1 VTQSPTS
8 VLVVIPT
15 YDEVHNVELVVR
27 GVRAAV
33 PEADVLVVDD
43 ASPDGTGDLADA
55 LARADPQVHVM
66 HREAKHGLGA
76 AYRAGFGWGTARDY
90 DVLVQ
95 MDADLSHLPGQLPA
109 VLAGLDSG
117 ADLSMGSRWVPGG
130 AVRNWPRRRQW
141 LSRTGNAYVRVALGL
156 DVRDATGGFRAF
168 RRSTLQT
175 IDLDQVVSR
184 GYCFQIDVVRR
195 VAGAG
200 LSVTEVPIV
209 FVERERGYSK
219 MSGAIVAEA
228 LWRVAAWSVV
238 GLVPRVR
245 SRVSRYRER

>member
-1 VTQSPTS
+1 V
-8 VLVVIPT
+8 
-15 YDEVHNVELVVR
+15 
-27 GVRAAV
+27 
-33 PEADVLVVDD
+33 
-43 ASPDGTGDLADA
+43 ADA
-55 LARADPQVHVM
+55 LADADPQVHVL
-66 HREAKHGLGA
+66 HREAKDGLGA
-76 AYRAGFGWGTARDY
+76 AYRAGFGWGTAHDY

-130 AVRNWPRRRQW
+130 AVRNWPRHRRW
-141 LSRTGNAYVRVALGL
+141 LSRAGNAYARLCLGL
-156 DVRDATGGFRAF
+156 VVRDATGGFRAF
-168 RRSTLQT
+168 RRGTLRA
-175 IDLDQVVSR
+175 IDLDRVASR

-200 LSVTEVPIV
+200 LSITEVPIV

-228 LWRVAAWSVV
+228 GWRVTVWGVA
-238 GLVPRVR
+238 GLGSRVR
-245 SRVSRYRER
+245 SWVSRFRER